1 MGRSIGGPL
10 LWVLLLAAALTG
22 CAGGGAPDY
31 INEVH
36 LELAGV
42 REVAIAYDWENVTVL
57 EGEGDELVLREH
69 MTADGRRYRAG
80 VEQGDGRIRISGGT
94 RPLLDRDFSRSVEIR
109 LPAGYGEGLS
119 ITTTDGAIDLTGADL
134 VLRAL
139 RCESTSGTVQIGRAE
154 AREITLATTR
164 GTVAC
169 GALRGRVSYTTTS
182 GDLVIESAAGSGD
195 YRAENSGALE
205 VAYVQVDGALSLYN
219 KNGDIALTIPADLE
233 FTFEAGSKNGT
244 VTTTFQ
250 DCLAARDGV
259 YTGRVGAA
267 PAVSVHVEARN
278 GNIRVTR

>member
-1 MGRSIGGPL
+1 MGRNIGGPL
-10 LWVLLLAAALTG
+10 LWVLLLAVALTG
-22 CAGGGAPDY
+22 CAGDGARDCV
-31 INEVH
+31 NEVR
-36 LELAGV
+36 LDLDGV

-57 EGEGDELVLREH
+57 EGEGDELVLREY
-69 MTADGRRYRAG
+69 MSADGRRCRAG
-80 VEQGDGRIRISGGT
+80 VERKDGRIRISGGT
-94 RPLLDRDFSRSVEIR
+94 RPLLDRDFSRSVEIC

-134 VLRAL
+134 ALGAL
-139 RCESTSGTVQIGRAE
+139 RCESTSGAVRIGRAE

-169 GALRGRVSYTTTS
+169 GALRGRVRYTTTS
-182 GDLVIESAAGSGD
+182 GDLRIESAAGSGD
-195 YRAENSGALE
+195 YRAENSGVLE

-250 DCLAARDGV
+250 DCLRARDGV
-259 YTGRVGAA
+259 YAGRVGAA
-267 PAVSVHVEARN
+267 PAVSIHVEARN